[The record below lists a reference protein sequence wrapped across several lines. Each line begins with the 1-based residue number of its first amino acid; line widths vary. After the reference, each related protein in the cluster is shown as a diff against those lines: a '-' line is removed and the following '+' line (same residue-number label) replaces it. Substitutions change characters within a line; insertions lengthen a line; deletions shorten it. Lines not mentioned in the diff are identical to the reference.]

1 MGQKPEAEF
10 EARRAELTDQ
20 IATIVLE
27 DGLDS
32 LALRGLAQKLS
43 TSGRMLLYYFKTKE
57 ALVIAVMQRISERF
71 DDILSR
77 RVPQGKLT
85 PGAFLTSALEM
96 SSDPAVAPFV
106 GVWTEIVARGA
117 RGEQPFQQ
125 IAQAIV
131 AAWLDWIAAQLV
143 PTDPDGDRARAAA
156 ILSIVEGT
164 LLVEAARP
172 GSTTTARVFLSSL
185 LDLQAEAL

>member
-1 MGQKPEAEF
+1 MGHKPEAEF

-43 TSGRMLLYYFKTKE
+43 TSGRMLLYYFKTKD

-96 SSDPAVAPFV
+96 SSDPSIAPFV

-185 LDLQAEAL
+185 LDLQAEAV